1 MSTTRDDLR
10 YAVRSM
16 RRNPGFTAVAV
27 ATLALGIGVNTAI
40 FSLVDQVLLWRVP
53 ARDPGGLVN
62 IEGGR
67 SGTYPFYREYRDRN
81 QVFSGMFASSQPY
94 WIGTVGVRPEGA
106 PAVEVG
112 HVSFVSGNYF
122 PTLGVSA
129 AAGRVLAEADD
140 QKPGGSQVAILAY
153 DYWQRRLGG
162 RLDVIGRKFAVNG
175 YPLEIVGVAE
185 KGFGGVFN
193 DYRADAFI
201 PLTMFPLIT
210 PAAAPVWNSPGA
222 FWLST
227 MARLKPGV
235 SMEKAQAE
243 MRVLWP
249 RVADALN
256 EAAVK
261 GGGKARTYP
270 PEEQIALTPGAHGV
284 SFRRPYAVDP
294 LVALL
299 AATGLVMLIAC
310 ANIANLLLARAAG
323 RRKEVAVR
331 LAMGATRARL
341 VRQIL
346 TESLVLAAMGGA
358 AGLMLAYASVAAMA
372 AANLV
377 PPDLHLRPSLAL
389 AAFAAGLT
397 LLTGIL
403 AGLAPALRIARENL
417 AQVAQDSGFSS
428 PGGTR
433 VRLGKI
439 LIAGQVALSLALL
452 AGAGLFIRTLRNLES
467 VDLGFQRENAL
478 VVNVDASK
486 LGYKGYRLRAF
497 YDQLL
502 ERARSIPEVRS
513 AGLAGMTPMGGY
525 AMSRLFSAEGYQ
537 PRPGER
543 AIVYCNPVSEGYFK
557 ALGIP
562 VLLGRGFEARDEPA
576 ITPHDNLLAAM
587 GHVAGGGKDSPA
599 NASRVCI
606 VNESLARRLFGGAG
620 AVGRHLSF
628 DYPYSAEMAIEIVGV
643 VKDVHYA
650 DVKEADQTGII
661 YVPSWSNGAEA
672 RALVMRVP
680 GKAAPAIAA
689 IQRELR
695 DMDPNVP
702 LLASARLEDT
712 VNARLNNERMTA
724 YSCGCFGALALAL
737 AAVGLYGVMG
747 YAVAQRTKEVGIRMA
762 LGAGRWGIL
771 GMMVGEALV
780 PVLVGIAVGIG
791 GGLAATGV
799 VASLLFGVAPG
810 DPLSF
815 VFAVVAMLGVA
826 LLAAAIPA
834 RRASR
839 VEPVVALRHE

>member
-1 MSTTRDDLR
+1 MSAARDDLR
-10 YAVRSM
+10 YALRSM
-16 RRNPGFTAVAV
+16 RRNPGFTVVAV

-40 FSLVDQVLLWRVP
+40 FSLVDQVLLWSVP
-53 ARDPGGLVN
+53 ARDPGRLVN
-62 IEGGR
+62 VEGGR

-81 QVFSGMFASSQPY
+81 QVFSGMFASSHP
-94 WIGTVGVRPEGA
+94 WTVGVRPEGA

-112 HVSFVSGNYF
+112 HVSFVSGSYF
-122 PTLGVSA
+122 QTLGVGA

-140 QKPGGSQVAILAY
+140 QKPGGSQVVILAY

-162 RLDVIGRKFAVNG
+162 SLNVIGRKFAVDG
-175 YPLEIVGVAE
+175 YPLEIAGIAE

-193 DYRADAFI
+193 GHRAEAFI
-201 PLTMFPLIT
+201 PLTMFSLIT
-210 PAAAPVWNSPGA
+210 PAAAPMWNTQNM

-235 SMEKAQAE
+235 SIEKAQAE

-249 RVADALN
+249 QVAEALN
-256 EAAVK
+256 AAAVK
-261 GGGKARTYP
+261 GGGKARKYP
-270 PEEQIALTPGAHGV
+270 REEQITVTPGAHGA
-284 SFRRPYAVDP
+284 SSGRNNAVDP

-323 RRKEVAVR
+323 RRKEIAVR

-346 TESLVLAAMGGA
+346 TESLVLAAIGGA
-358 AGLMLAYASVAAMA
+358 VGIALAYASVVAMA

-403 AGLAPALRIARENL
+403 SGLAPALRTAREDL
-417 AQVAQDSGFSS
+417 AQVVQDSGFSS
-428 PGGTR
+428 PGGSR

-452 AGAGLFIRTLRNLES
+452 AGAGLFIRTLRNLEN
-467 VDLGFQRENAL
+467 VDLGCQRENAL
-478 VVNVDASK
+478 VVDVDASK
-486 LGYKGYRLRAF
+486 LGYKGHRLRIF

-502 ERARSIPEVRS
+502 ERARRLPEVRS
-513 AGLAGMTPMGGY
+513 AGLGGMTPMGGY
-525 AMSRLFSAEGYQ
+525 AMSRTFSAEGYQ

-543 AIVYCNPVSEGYFK
+543 VLAYCNPISEGYFK

-562 VLLGRGFEARDEPA
+562 VLLGRDFRALDEPA
-576 ITPHDNLLAAM
+576 ITPRDNLFAAL
-587 GHVAGGGKDSPA
+587 GHVGGGGSDSPA

-606 VNESLARRLFGGAG
+606 INESLARRLFGGAN

-628 DYPYSAEMAIEIVGV
+628 DDPYSGEMAIEIVGV

-650 DVKEADQTGII
+650 GVREADDLGMI

-672 RALVMRVP
+672 RALAMRVP
-680 GKAAPAIAA
+680 GKAAPVVAA

-702 LLASARLEDT
+702 MLASARLEET
-712 VNARLNNERMTA
+712 VNARLKNERMTA

-737 AAVGLYGVMG
+737 AGVGLYGVMA

-762 LGAGRWGIL
+762 LGAGRFGVV

-780 PVLVGIAVGIG
+780 PVLLGIAVGIAG
-791 GGLAATGV
+791 ALAATGV
-799 VASLLFGVAPG
+799 VASLLFGVAPR

-815 VFAVVAMLGVA
+815 VIAVVAMLGVA

-839 VEPVVALRHE
+839 VEPVIALRHE